1 MTAYSNCVLV
11 DLKGMLESGFTMGNA
26 VIGSPKSIN
35 TAVAQAAQIVANVAS
50 SQYGL
55 ITAVVK

>member
-1 MTAYSNCVLV
+1 
-11 DLKGMLESGFTMGNA
+11 MGNA